1 MFDCSKRASLLHE
14 DVNYRVE
21 KFYRQCPPKVI
32 KHFGQTLSMPFASD
46 WRDALFQNYNK
57 MMTTGTF
64 SAPMLRSAVPF
75 NQKILR
81 PRVSCRVKDTTT
93 ANQYDLY
100 ARTCADGST
109 QQEYIDFHDSY
120 SPVASIESIRVLLN
134 IAASS
139 GLLVSILDIS
149 NAFQNSIIFDAT
161 ERVYM
166 SLPPFYLEW
175 FLHQWSDFPLPSTNP
190 KELVLQCLK
199 SIQGTRD
206 AGRRW
211 YILLSGCLLELK
223 MVRSSTDHGVFIW
236 SFNGLEQCYLA
247 LATDDI
253 LFISKTRA
261 PFLFLR
267 QELEKLF
274 DLTVTEGSVLKFL
287 NLRIVQSPA
296 GISFDQTQH
305 IRSILLGEYFAN
317 VDPRSI
323 KMHPYPFPL
332 EASFERRLFE
342 AIPLTGIDLTNATKR
357 FGFAFGHIV
366 GGLMHITTIS
376 RPDLS
381 YCVMRYSGY
390 MACPNLPI
398 FEALHMTMCYL
409 YHHPHL
415 PIMYSSKKMKSTA
428 AALQTHWKHGFA
440 EFLSSDFGDGLA
452 SFADADFARD
462 LRSRRSVSSHF
473 QLLNGVV
480 VGWGCKKQPA
490 TSLHSCGAELHSIY
504 RAGFKCDMI
513 QRFLTSIG
521 LPLDSPSILFEDNQ
535 GTIKLLRTNR
545 LTDTV
550 RHHDVKLAWLNE
562 NFLRGTFIVA
572 YLNTKLMIVDC
583 ITKPV
588 NGAQLHLQI
597 SLCIGERFYPPSNS
611 QHYVD
616 LELDSYSWRFR
627 VLRLSPKLG

>member
-1 MFDCSKRASLLHE
+1 
-14 DVNYRVE
+14 
-21 KFYRQCPPKVI
+21 
-32 KHFGQTLSMPFASD
+32 MPFASD
-46 WRDALFQNYNK
+46 WRDALFQNYSK
-57 MMTTGTF
+57 MQTTGTF
-64 SAPMLRSAVPF
+64 SAPMLRSNVPSH
-75 NQKILR
+75 KTILH
-81 PRVSCRVKDTTT
+81 PRISCRVKDTSTPH
-93 ANQYDLY
+93 QYDLY
-100 ARTCADGST
+100 ARTCADGSV
-109 QQEYIDFHDSY
+109 QQEYIDFTDSY

-134 IAASS
+134 LAASN

-149 NAFQNSIIFDAT
+149 NAFQNSIIFDDS
-161 ERVYM
+161 EHVYM
-166 SLPPFYLEW
+166 SLPPLYLEW
-175 FLHQWSDFPLPSTNP
+175 FKHQWPDFTLPSMNP

-199 SIQGTRD
+199 TIQGTRD

-211 YILLSGCLLELK
+211 YILLSGCLIQLK
-223 MVRSSTDHGVFIW
+223 FVRSSTDHGVFTW
-236 SFNGLEQCYLA
+236 FFNDVELCYLA

-253 LFISKTRA
+253 LFLSKTRS

-274 DLTVTEGSVLKFL
+274 DLTVTEGSILKFL

-305 IRSILLGEYFAN
+305 IRSVLLAEYFAGT
-317 VDPRSI
+317 DPKSI
-323 KMHPYPFPL
+323 KMQPYPFPL
-332 EASFERRLFE
+332 DASFERRLYE
-342 AIPLTGIDLTNATKR
+342 AAPLTGIDLNNATKR

-398 FEALHMTMCYL
+398 FEALHLTMCYL
-409 YHHPHL
+409 FHHPHL
-415 PIMYSSKKMKSTA
+415 PIMYPSKPMKTSS

-440 EFLSSDFGDGLA
+440 EYLSSDFGDGLV

-480 VGWGCKKQPA
+480 VGWGCKKQPV

-513 QRFLTSIG
+513 QRFLASIG
-521 LPLDSPSILFEDNQ
+521 HSLTSPSLLFEDNQ
-535 GTIKLLRTNR
+535 GTIKLLQTNR

-572 YLNTKLMIVDC
+572 YLNTKHMIVDC

-588 NGAQLHLQI
+588 NGAQLHIQI
-597 SLCIGERFYPPSNS
+597 SICIGERFYPPAST
-611 QHYVD
+611 QHYID
-616 LELDSYSWRFR
+616 LELDNYSWRFR
-627 VLRLSPKLG
+627 VIKLSTALT